1 MAKTFSKFG
10 LKRSLNLGDIPD
22 RKAALNNILD
32 NLRGARESFT
42 WEDIE
47 LLRDISLTEIT
58 TGTFTSASNATVKSI
73 TSNGTLQIY
82 EPLITL
88 ENRFD
93 KAYFTTSEP
102 FFAGGDGLT
111 AKYYDSNAVQRQTPE
126 DPASN
131 FTGFDDTLIAKED
144 DFWERGNF
152 VYGNKIIVELLS
164 LYGGVEWEGYFKPS
178 EDGLHRLRITS
189 GGFVKIEFDDF
200 TESRE
205 FTFDAGTG
213 TFNYNN
219 YDFTRMAV
227 LADQTKLDQ
236 STDLETAVV
245 DGTSNTIGEPRTITV
260 DLGSLSKWEAYK
272 IKISYFID
280 EAALAPGTEVSKS
293 IDVNIVSPSNQT
305 FTDLNYKRLYTK
317 DYFQNY
323 DIGDFRAF
331 IEDSISRGGTEIGLQ
346 GTIGDVEGTFVVPGQ
361 PTGPG
366 DSYSNVTNFNPIIS
380 YHEFPSSTSLI
391 ELDVDGCDVIQDRTN
406 IRISNSRPNSTEDIE
421 VGNFIFGDGIPDG
434 CRVTKVII
442 NNSVEVYPVPIGTFN
457 NATLTFVNHRGLVAF
472 GDGDVAQDGIT
483 NITNAINL
491 ADIKSDQVLLSFGL
505 SSTFDDEREG
515 TTGNALTGRLVEEYD
530 GSQIVF
536 KNITS
541 STAIGNQRFYVYQSF
556 GLNNDGLDTFCV
568 GVYAKRIRAGDGN
581 NAANFTYTNTG
592 ANSVVVKLDDVN
604 DLTTGMYAHLFPT
617 INYGSRA
624 DGSVDELF
632 SEVTITNIS
641 GNDVTLTHGGGGSVL
656 IADLNY
662 LPDVITRITF
672 SPTDIN
678 KEVCFRP
685 TDTSPPFSASP
696 IGLTTN
702 FDVAMVDDF
711 TSNGGGNLNPG
722 GKVTYSALEINHNLG
737 DIASNVLTYSNQKI
751 SNYLPIEDDAG
762 NTFYMILG
770 D

>member
-47 LLRDISLTEIT
+47 LLGDISLTEIT
-58 TGTFTSASNATVKSI
+58 TETFTSASNATVKSI

-111 AKYYDSNAVQRQTPE
+111 AKYYDSNAVLRQTPE
-126 DPASN
+126 NAASN
-131 FTGFDDTLIAKED
+131 FLGFDTNLLAKTD
-144 DFWERGNF
+144 NFWERGNF
-152 VYGNKIIVELLS
+152 VYDSKIIVELLS

-178 EDGLHRLRITS
+178 EDGLHRLRIAS

-205 FTFDAGTG
+205 FTLDASNG

-219 YDFTRMAV
+219 YDFTKMTV

-245 DGTSNTIGEPRTITV
+245 DGTSNTIGDPRTITV

-272 IKISYFID
+272 IRISYFID
-280 EAALAPGTEVSKS
+280 EAALAPGAEVSKS
-293 IDVNIVSPSNQT
+293 INVNIVSPSNQT
-305 FTDLNYKRLYTK
+305 FNDLNYKRLYTK

-323 DIGDFRAF
+323 DIGDFKAF
-331 IEDSISRGGTEIGLQ
+331 IEDSISKGGTEIGLQ
-346 GTIGDVEGTFVVPGQ
+346 GTIGDT
-361 PTGPG
+361 
-366 DSYSNVTNFNPIIS
+366 VTNFNPIIS
-380 YHEFPSSTSLI
+380 YHEFPTSTSQI
-391 ELDVDGCDVIQDRTN
+391 ELEVDGCDVVLDRTN
-406 IRISNSRPNSTEDIE
+406 IKISNSRPNSTEDIE

-442 NNSVEVYPVPIGTFN
+442 NNSVEVYPVLTGTFN

-483 NITNAINL
+483 NITNSINL
-491 ADIKSDQVLLSFGL
+491 ADIKRDQVLLSSGL

-515 TTGNALTGRLVEEYD
+515 TTGNTLTGRLVEEYD

-536 KNITS
+536 KDITS
-541 STAIGNQRFYVYQSF
+541 STDIGNQRFYVYQSF

-592 ANSVVVKLDDVN
+592 ATNVVVKLDDVN
-604 DLTTGMYAHLFPT
+604 DLTTGMCAHLFPT
-617 INYGSRA
+617 INYGSRE

-641 GNDVTLTHGGGGSVL
+641 GNDVTLTHEGGGSVL

-722 GKVTYSALEINHNLG
+722 GKVAYFALEINHNTG
-737 DIASNVLTYSNQKI
+737 DVASNVLTYSNQTI